1 MSTISPPK
9 KGHEFRNF
17 VLIAVGVSA
26 TFIVPA
32 VLQDWHRAHAP
43 VPDTT
48 VRVADLREVLPT
60 LLPVGGTPVG
70 TPEIDDVRCK
80 PLTPAEAAVKTR
92 VPGTEEQVELALR
105 RQMAELRWRD
115 LPDRSHVGP
124 TAVTMR
130 YEPGIGEEKRGTVTY
145 VLRGDDHATTVRV
158 SLVGSIRGRCG
169 VR

>member
-43 VPDTT
+43 VPDTS
-48 VRVADLREVLPT
+48 VRSADVREVLPS
-60 LLPVGGTPVG
+60 LLPAAGKPDGEVAVN
-70 TPEIDDVRCK
+70 DVRCN
-80 PLTPAEAAVKTR
+80 PRTPATATTVLR

-115 LPDRSHVGP
+115 LPERSHVGP
-124 TAVTMR
+124 TSVTMR